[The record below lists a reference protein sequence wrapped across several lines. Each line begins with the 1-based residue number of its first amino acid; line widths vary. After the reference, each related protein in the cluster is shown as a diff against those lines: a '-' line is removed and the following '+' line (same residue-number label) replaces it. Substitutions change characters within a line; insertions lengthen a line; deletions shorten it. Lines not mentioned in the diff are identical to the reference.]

1 MGLAA
6 LKSELENKGGDFDR
20 RKTNWLSLKDGESV
34 ELWLLNELDESA
46 EHYNPDRGTGNLAV
60 VWQHPDKWQVQGF
73 DTTER
78 DGADWKQEQGWK
90 RSKRFYVNVLVVR
103 KDGSKEVAVWNLS
116 TSKFSPLN
124 ILVEYAEDD
133 DGGSVT
139 NQKFK
144 LTRKGTGKDNTTYTL
159 LPKGAPGEPVE
170 LPEGEDFAL
179 FDLEEVIPNI
189 PYDKQE
195 QAYTKWLG
203 KLGVNIGDPGPAAE
217 ADDEEDDD
225 SPW

>member
-6 LKSELENKGGDFDR
+6 LKTELESKSGNFEDR

-46 EHYNPDRGTGNLAV
+46 EHYNADRGTGNLAV

-78 DGADWKQEQGWK
+78 DGRDWKQEQGWK
-90 RSKRFYVNVLVVR
+90 STKRFYVNVFVKR
-103 KDGSKEVAVWNLS
+103 ADGSEEVAVWNLS
-116 TSKFSPLN
+116 TSKNSPLN

-133 DGGSVT
+133 EAGSVT
-139 NQKFK
+139 HQKFK
-144 LTRKGTGKDNTTYTL
+144 LTRRGTGKDTTYTI

-170 LPEGEDFAL
+170 LPAGEEFEL
-179 FDLEEVIPNI
+179 FDLDEVIPNI

-195 QAYTKWLG
+195 KAYTNWLA
-203 KLGVNIGDPGPAAE
+203 KMGVNIGDPGPETEVAE
-217 ADDEEDDD
+217 DATD